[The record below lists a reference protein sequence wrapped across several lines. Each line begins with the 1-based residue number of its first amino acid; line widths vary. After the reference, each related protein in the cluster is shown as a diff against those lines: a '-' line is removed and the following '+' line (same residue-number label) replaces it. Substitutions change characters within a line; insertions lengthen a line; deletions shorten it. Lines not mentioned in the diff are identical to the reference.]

1 MLTTTDTRRDDI
13 YELTEEQREWRNTLR
28 DFADQEI
35 APKAARYDDA
45 GEFPWENVKKMREL
59 GLFGLPFPEEYGGSG
74 ADTLMY
80 AMAVEEVSRACAS
93 TGITL
98 AAHVSLGTSPIYL
111 FGTEA
116 QKKKYLPALC
126 SGEKLAAFGLTEPE
140 AGSDAGGTKTRAVKE
155 GNEYVVNGRKIY
167 ITNGGVC
174 GTAVFTAV
182 TTPGIGAR
190 GISAFIVE
198 KGTPGFAA
206 GSREKKLGHRASDT
220 VELLFD
226 GLRLPAEHLLDAEG
240 REGQGFKQF
249 MVTLDGGRISIGAM
263 SLGIAQA
270 ALDAS
275 VKYAKERKQFG
286 QSIAEFQAI
295 QLLLAEMTTE
305 LESARLLVYAASR
318 LKDRGAPYTR
328 YAAMAKL
335 KASTVAMRASDAAV
349 QIHGGAGYM
358 TDHPVERYFR
368 DAKLMEIG
376 EGTSQIQKLIIA
388 RELLRESGFVFGG
401 GKKKPSA

>member
-1 MLTTTDTRRDDI
+1 MTTAAGSRRDDI
-13 YELTEEQREWRNTLR
+13 YDLTDEQREWKDTLR
-28 DFADQEI
+28 EFADKEI
-35 APKAARYDDA
+35 APTASKNDAA
-45 GEFPWENVKKMREL
+45 GEFPWDNVKKMRDL
-59 GLFGLPFPEEYGGSG
+59 GLFGLIFPEQYGGSG
-74 ADTLMY
+74 AETLMY
-80 AMAVEEVSRACAS
+80 VMAVEEVSRACAS

-98 AAHVSLGTSPIYL
+98 AAHVSLGTNPIFL

-116 QKKKYLPALC
+116 QKRKHLPKLC
-126 SGEKLAAFGLTEPE
+126 SGESLGAFGLTEPE

-155 GNEYVVNGRKIY
+155 GGGYVVNGRKIY

-198 KGTPGFAA
+198 KGTPGFSA

-220 VELLFD
+220 VELLFED
-226 GLRLPAEHLLDAEG
+226 LKLPADHLLDAEG

-275 VKYAKERKQFG
+275 VRYAKERKQFG

-295 QLLLAEMTTE
+295 QLLLAEMSTE
-305 LESARLLVYAASR
+305 LEAARLLVYAASR
-318 LKDRGAPYTR
+318 LKDRGAPFTR

-388 RELLRESGFVFGG
+388 RELLRESGFVFGA
-401 GKKKPSA
+401 GKKQHGA